1 MQTYIALLRGI
12 NVSGQ
17 KKIKMVDLRQL
28 LAQIGFKDVVTYIQ
42 SGNIV
47 LKTEERNPRALEKTI
62 ASEIHESYGF
72 DVPVL
77 VKSKEEIQ
85 DIIEKNP
92 FDNSEDLETNRI
104 YFVLLKE
111 VPKKDLTEALVNET
125 FTNEKFIITGNCV
138 YLCCA
143 KGYGNAKCD
152 NNFFERRLKVP
163 ATTRNYRT
171 MTKLLEMSEK

>member
-17 KKIKMVDLRQL
+17 KKIKMADLRQL
-28 LAQIGFKDVVTYIQ
+28 LAQIGFEDVVTYIQ

-47 LKTEERNPRALEKTI
+47 LKSEEKNPRALEKNI
-62 ASEIHESYGF
+62 ASEIYKSYGF

-85 DIIEKNP
+85 DIIENNP
-92 FDNSEDLETNRI
+92 FDNSEDLEANRI
-104 YFVLLKE
+104 YFVLLKA
-111 VPKKDLTEALVNET
+111 VPESDLTEALVNEI
-125 FTNEKFIITGNCV
+125 FANEKFNITANCV

-152 NNFFERRLKVP
+152 NNFFERKLKVP

-171 MTKLLEMSEK
+171 MTKLLEMSQE